1 MDDEPIVEGRSSV
14 NFERHVQTILI
25 SIVTGGLIFAITYF
39 YNDNKDKAVS
49 KSQLEVLTVQV
60 FEMRADVKSLQL
72 NVVRPDEV
80 RDLQRRVLDLE
91 RNIGGNNGNGNRK

>member
-1 MDDEPIVEGRSSV
+1 MVTHFSSRLENPI
-14 NFERHVQTILI
+14 QTILI
-25 SIVTGGLIFAITYF
+25 SIITAALVFAATYF
-39 YNDNKDKAVS
+39 YNDNKDKALN

-72 NVVRPDEV
+72 NVVRPDEL

-91 RNIGGNNGNGNRK
+91 RAMKGNK

>member
-1 MDDEPIVEGRSSV
+1 MRDDMVTSSSSRL
-14 NFERHVQTILI
+14 ESHIQTILI
-25 SIVTGGLIFAITYF
+25 SIITAALVFAATYF
-39 YNDNKDKAVS
+39 YNDNKEKALS

-91 RNIGGNNGNGNRK
+91 RSMKGNK

>member
-1 MDDEPIVEGRSSV
+1 MEKPEDNPG
-14 NFERHVQTILI
+14 NPAGTLERHVQTILI
-25 SIVTGGLIFAITYF
+25 SIVTGALIFAASYF
-39 YNDNKDKAVS
+39 YNDNKDKALS

-91 RNIGGNNGNGNRK
+91 RETKK

>member
-1 MDDEPIVEGRSSV
+1 MAMTTDSSSRL
-14 NFERHVQTILI
+14 ESHVQTILI
-25 SIVTGGLIFAITYF
+25 SIITAALVFAATYF
-39 YNDNKDKAVS
+39 YNDNKDKALN

-72 NVVRPDEV
+72 NVVRPDEL

-91 RNIGGNNGNGNRK
+91 RAVKGTK

>member
-1 MDDEPIVEGRSSV
+1 MPDSSMAT
-14 NFERHVQTILI
+14 EASSRLESHIQTILI
-25 SIVTGGLIFAITYF
+25 SIITAALVFAATYF
-39 YNDNKDKAVS
+39 YNDNKDKALN

-91 RNIGGNNGNGNRK
+91 RAMKGTR

>member
-1 MDDEPIVEGRSSV
+1 MDDEALIERKPAV

-91 RNIGGNNGNGNRK
+91 RTSKTK

>member
-1 MDDEPIVEGRSSV
+1 MGVNMADSSRL
-14 NFERHVQTILI
+14 ETHIQTILI
-25 SIVTGGLIFAITYF
+25 SIITAALVFAATYF
-39 YNDNKDKAVS
+39 YNDNKDKALS

-80 RDLQRRVLDLE
+80 RDIQRRVLDLE
-91 RNIGGNNGNGNRK
+91 RAIKNQK

>member
-1 MDDEPIVEGRSSV
+1 MGV
-14 NFERHVQTILI
+14 NMADPSRLGTHIQTILI
-25 SIVTGGLIFAITYF
+25 SIITAALVFAATYF
-39 YNDNKDKAVS
+39 YNDNKDKALS

-80 RDLQRRVLDLE
+80 RDIQRRVLDLE
-91 RNIGGNNGNGNRK
+91 RAIKNQK

>member
-1 MDDEPIVEGRSSV
+1 MPYDRMVTHFSSRLE
-14 NFERHVQTILI
+14 NHIQTILI
-25 SIVTGGLIFAITYF
+25 SIITAALVFAATYF
-39 YNDNKDKAVS
+39 YNDNKDKALN

-91 RNIGGNNGNGNRK
+91 RSMKGNK

>member
-1 MDDEPIVEGRSSV
+1 MGDTMVGPSRLESHI
-14 NFERHVQTILI
+14 QTILI
-25 SIVTGGLIFAITYF
+25 SIITAALVFAATYF
-39 YNDNKDKAVS
+39 YNDNKDKALS

-91 RNIGGNNGNGNRK
+91 RAIKGQR

>member
-1 MDDEPIVEGRSSV
+1 MRDGAMVTEASSRLE
-14 NFERHVQTILI
+14 NHIQTILI
-25 SIVTGGLIFAITYF
+25 SIITAALVFAATYF
-39 YNDNKDKAVS
+39 YNDNKEKALS

-80 RDLQRRVLDLE
+80 RDLQRRVLNLE
-91 RNIGGNNGNGNRK
+91 RAVKGIR

>member
-1 MDDEPIVEGRSSV
+1 M

-80 RDLQRRVLDLE
+80 RDLQRRVLELE
-91 RNIGGNNGNGNRK
+91 RSINPNGSGSRK

>member
-1 MDDEPIVEGRSSV
+1 MRDGAMVTESTSRLESHI
-14 NFERHVQTILI
+14 QTILI
-25 SIVTGGLIFAITYF
+25 SIITAALVFAATYF
-39 YNDNKDKAVS
+39 YNDNKDKALN

-91 RNIGGNNGNGNRK
+91 RSMKGNK

>member
-1 MDDEPIVEGRSSV
+1 MGV
-14 NFERHVQTILI
+14 NMADPSRLETHIQTILI
-25 SIVTGGLIFAITYF
+25 SIITAALVFAATYF
-39 YNDNKDKAVS
+39 YNDNKDKALS

-80 RDLQRRVLDLE
+80 RDIQRRVLDLE
-91 RNIGGNNGNGNRK
+91 RAIKNQK

>member
-1 MDDEPIVEGRSSV
+1 MPYDRMVSHFSSRLE
-14 NFERHVQTILI
+14 NHIQTILI
-25 SIVTGGLIFAITYF
+25 SIITAALVFAATYF
-39 YNDNKDKAVS
+39 YNDNKDKALN

-91 RNIGGNNGNGNRK
+91 RAMKGTR

>member
-1 MDDEPIVEGRSSV
+1 MGV
-14 NFERHVQTILI
+14 NMVSPSRLETHIQTILI
-25 SIVTGGLIFAITYF
+25 SIITAALVFAATYF
-39 YNDNKDKAVS
+39 YNDNKEKALS

-91 RNIGGNNGNGNRK
+91 RAIKVR

>member
-1 MDDEPIVEGRSSV
+1 M

-80 RDLQRRVLDLE
+80 RDLQRRVLELE
-91 RNIGGNNGNGNRK
+91 RSIGNGNGPRK

>member
-1 MDDEPIVEGRSSV
+1 MPMATDSSSRL
-14 NFERHVQTILI
+14 ESHIQTILI
-25 SIVTGGLIFAITYF
+25 SIITAALVFAATYF
-39 YNDNKDKAVS
+39 YNDNKEKAVS

-80 RDLQRRVLDLE
+80 RDLQRRMLDLE
-91 RNIGGNNGNGNRK
+91 RSIKSSK

>member
-1 MDDEPIVEGRSSV
+1 MGV
-14 NFERHVQTILI
+14 NMADPSRLGMHIQTILI
-25 SIVTGGLIFAITYF
+25 SIITAALVFAATYF
-39 YNDNKDKAVS
+39 YNDNKDKALS

-80 RDLQRRVLDLE
+80 RDIQRRVLDLE
-91 RNIGGNNGNGNRK
+91 RAIKNQK

>member
-1 MDDEPIVEGRSSV
+1 MDDENSENRSGAS
-14 NFERHVQTILI
+14 FERHIQTILI

-80 RDLQRRVLDLE
+80 RDLQRRMLDLE
-91 RNIGGNNGNGNRK
+91 RSVKAK

>member
-1 MDDEPIVEGRSSV
+1 MGV
-14 NFERHVQTILI
+14 NMVGPSKLESHIQTILI
-25 SIVTGGLIFAITYF
+25 SIITAALVFAATYF
-39 YNDNKDKAVS
+39 YNDNKDKALS

-80 RDLQRRVLDLE
+80 RDIQRRVLDLE
-91 RNIGGNNGNGNRK
+91 RAMKGTK

>member
-1 MDDEPIVEGRSSV
+1 MPYDRMVTHFSSRLE
-14 NFERHVQTILI
+14 NHIQTILI
-25 SIVTGGLIFAITYF
+25 SIITAALVFAATYF
-39 YNDNKDKAVS
+39 YNDNKDKALN

-91 RNIGGNNGNGNRK
+91 RAMKGTR

>member
-1 MDDEPIVEGRSSV
+1 MPYDRMVTRFSSRLE
-14 NFERHVQTILI
+14 NHIQTILI
-25 SIVTGGLIFAITYF
+25 SIITAALVFAATYF
-39 YNDNKDKAVS
+39 YNDNKEKALS

-91 RNIGGNNGNGNRK
+91 RSMKGNK

>member
-1 MDDEPIVEGRSSV
+1 MRDGAMVTESTSRLASYI
-14 NFERHVQTILI
+14 QTILI
-25 SIVTGGLIFAITYF
+25 SIITAALVFAATYF
-39 YNDNKDKAVS
+39 YNDNKEKALS

-91 RNIGGNNGNGNRK
+91 RAVKGTR

>member
-1 MDDEPIVEGRSSV
+1 MPYDRMVTRFSSRLE
-14 NFERHVQTILI
+14 NHIQTILI
-25 SIVTGGLIFAITYF
+25 SIITAALVFAATYF
-39 YNDNKDKAVS
+39 YNDNKDKALN

-91 RNIGGNNGNGNRK
+91 RAMKGTR

>member
-1 MDDEPIVEGRSSV
+1 MGVNIVSPSRLGT
-14 NFERHVQTILI
+14 HIQTILI
-25 SIVTGGLIFAITYF
+25 SIITAALVFAATYF
-39 YNDNKDKAVS
+39 YNDNKDKALS

-80 RDLQRRVLDLE
+80 RDIQRRVLDLE
-91 RNIGGNNGNGNRK
+91 RAIKNQK